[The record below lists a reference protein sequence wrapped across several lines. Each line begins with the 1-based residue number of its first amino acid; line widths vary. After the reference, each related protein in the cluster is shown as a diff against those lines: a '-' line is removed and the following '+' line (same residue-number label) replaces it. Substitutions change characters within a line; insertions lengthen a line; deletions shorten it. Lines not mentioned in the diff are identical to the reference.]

1 MHPLPDPAP
10 EGEGYLPGLLAARK
24 GHFKLESGHH
34 GDVWLDLDQWFL
46 RPGRLRSFV
55 AQLAARLQPHGIEA
69 VCGPMV
75 GGALVAQL
83 IASELEVEFYYAER
97 SQPRTAGLSAVDYQ
111 LPHAL
116 RAGIRGKNVAVVDD
130 AINAGSA
137 VRGTLA
143 DLTACG
149 ARPAALGALLVL
161 GSSAS
166 GMAAAAGIPV
176 ESIATVSSGLWTP
189 AECPLCG
196 SGIPLEDT
204 EA

>member
-1 MHPLPDPAP
+1 MHPFPDPPP
-10 EGEGYLPGLLAARK
+10 EGEGNLSSLLAARK

-34 GDVWLDLDQWFL
+34 SDLWLDLDLLFVQPARL
-46 RPGRLRSFV
+46 RPFV
-55 AQLAARLQPHGIEA
+55 GELAERLQPHGIEA
-69 VCGPMV
+69 VCGPLV

-83 IASELEVEFYYAER
+83 IASELDVDFYYAER

-111 LPHAL
+111 LPRAL

-149 ARPAALGALLVL
+149 ARPAALGALVVL
-161 GSSAS
+161 GSSAP
-166 GMAAAAGIPV
+166 GMAAAAGIPL
-176 ESIATVSSGLWTP
+176 ESIATLSSGLWTP

-196 SGIPLEDT
+196 SGVPLEDT